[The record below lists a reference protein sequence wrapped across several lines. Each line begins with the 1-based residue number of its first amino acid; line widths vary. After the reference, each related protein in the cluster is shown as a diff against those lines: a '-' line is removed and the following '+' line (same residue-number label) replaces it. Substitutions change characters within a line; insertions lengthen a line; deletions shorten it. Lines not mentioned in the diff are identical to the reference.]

1 LCFTIIMSYA
11 PVRPGL
17 TEDTWIFRMYGFNP
31 DKNFLGTRSDFD
43 SARGV
48 WIEERCNHHVKTL
61 FGHGD
66 KLAARYEL

>member
-1 LCFTIIMSYA
+1 
-11 PVRPGL
+11 
-17 TEDTWIFRMYGFNP
+17 MYGFNP

-66 KLAARYEL
+66 ELAARYEL